1 MEKGFQWPQT
11 DEELA
16 EYQRRARQVV
26 TQMYLDARAAGD
38 TAQMETILR
47 GAPLGFMTR
56 KELEA
61 LPDE

>member
-1 MEKGFQWPQT
+1 MNDRFQWPQT

-16 EYQRRARQVV
+16 EFQQRARQAV

-38 TAQMETILR
+38 TAQVEAILR